1 MSAFEGRD
9 AITMECAAVVRRE
22 GQVLLVR
29 DCFGRRRL
37 PGKRVDLLRE
47 SPESAVRGALQAL
60 GLTPRRVLL
69 RATEAGVMLFD
80 ARVEGEPVDDLFVHP
95 EWVEALDAQWR
106 LPTATAYAL
115 ARFAETPE
123 PPEEQAATAEGTGG
137 AKGTPRAHGRVP
149 ARAALEQAGK
159 LAAR

>member
-1 MSAFEGRD
+1 MSALEGRD
-9 AITMECAAVVRRE
+9 AITMECAAVVRRD

-29 DCFGRRRL
+29 DFWGRRRL
-37 PGKRVDLLRE
+37 PGRRVDLLRE

-60 GLTPRRVLL
+60 GLRPRRVTL

-80 ARVEGEPVDDLFVHP
+80 ARVEGEPVDDLFVHS

-106 LPTATAYAL
+106 VAPATAYAL
-115 ARFAETPE
+115 ARFAAMPE
-123 PPEEQAATAEGTGG
+123 PAEEKSEATAGVGG